1 MASLFGVEDRA
12 GSPLRAVRM
21 WELRALQNNSGH
33 IAQGWFPMEPL
44 VQGKTGTRREEKGNK
59 AFQREAGGEVQKWL

>member
-1 MASLFGVEDRA
+1 
-12 GSPLRAVRM
+12 M

-33 IAQGWFPMEPL
+33 ITQGRFPMEPL

-59 AFQREAGGEVQKWL
+59 AFQGEAGGEVQKWL